1 MKNQVL
7 SINQMQELK
16 ELGINTSKASMCW
29 SKFKYDSNFIIQAMS
44 KNMFE
49 EEIRNLDLIYTPY
62 DYTIIPTFT
71 LQDILEILP
80 REIKP
85 FEDCKSWKKV
95 WLRLLPYA
103 GNRWCVLYENPDE
116 VLYRSDSENPLE
128 SAFNM
133 LKWCKQNNYI

>member
-7 SINQMQELK
+7 SIKQMQELK
-16 ELGINTSKASMCW
+16 ELGIDTSKASMCW
-29 SKFKYDSNFIIQAMS
+29 IGCTDGNDVYPYNSTFKDI
-44 KNMFE
+44 FE
-49 EEIRNLDLIYTPY
+49 SHKE
-62 DYTIIPTFT
+62 TIPSVLTPTFT

-85 FEDCKSWKKV
+85 FKGCKSWKV
-95 WLRLLPYA
+95 WLRLLPYV

-116 VLYRSDSENPLE
+116 IFYKSEGENPLE
-128 SAFNM
+128 AAFNI